1 MIRLMVSMARFPK
14 IWIRLS
20 ASVVLLTAALTACAS
35 DSSVPLVEAR
45 AQEINKSLMCP
56 VCPGESIDQSQ
67 HPRAD
72 AMRSVVDEKI
82 EAGWTDDQIRRFF
95 VERYGPSVL
104 LDPPREGAVWLVW
117 VVPPVILLV
126 AGLVLYLVLRFA
138 VRSAGRSRVEGEEY
152 LTDRER
158 GEYYER
164 IEEMI
169 GLDAGTQPRSKSA
182 VDTRDVDGAGEA
194 VAR

>member
-1 MIRLMVSMARFPK
+1 MARSLK

-20 ASVVLLTAALTACAS
+20 ASVVLLTAALTACAP

-72 AMRSVVDEKI
+72 AMRGVVDEKI
-82 EAGWTDDQIRRFF
+82 EAGWTDDEIRRFF

-117 VVPPVILLV
+117 AVPPVILLA
-126 AGLVLYLVLRFA
+126 AGLGLYIVLRFA
-138 VRSAGRSRVEGEEY
+138 VRSAGRSRGEREEY

-169 GLDAGTQPRSKSA
+169 GLDGGTQSRSKSA
-182 VDTRDVDGAGEA
+182 VDTRNVDEAGEA

>member
-20 ASVVLLTAALTACAS
+20 ASVVLLAAALTACAS

-117 VVPPVILLV
+117 VVPPVILLA
-126 AGLVLYLVLRFA
+126 AGLALYLVLRFA
-138 VRSAGRSRVEGEEY
+138 VRSAGGSRGEREEY
-152 LTDRER
+152 LTDSER

-169 GLDAGTQPRSKSA
+169 GLDAGTQPRSESA
-182 VDTRDVDGAGEA
+182 VNTRDVDGSGEA